1 MAPEKQNLLII
12 GATGLIGTHILA
24 QILLAKSSFGRIAI
38 FTSPSTAENKADVLA
53 NLKSQ
58 GVEIFIGDTSSSTDL
73 LSAFKGID
81 TVISAAGRPI
91 IAQQI
96 SWIDAAIAAPS
107 VKRFFPSEYG
117 TDVEYDETSRDE
129 VPHQQK
135 LKVRAKLRE
144 QEKEGKGLK
153 YTFVVT
159 GPFAYGYLG
168 KGSRAIGGFDVAERR
183 ATVLGDGKGRISL
196 TTDPE
201 CVLFSFCFEAWGR
214 WFDLL
219 MRNIVWVNLSLKRC
233 CILKRGR
240 TAR

>member
-1 MAPEKQNLLII
+1 MTPKKENLLVI

-38 FTSPSTAENKADVLA
+38 FTSPTTASTKADLLS
-53 NLKSQ
+53 NLKNS
-58 GVEIFIGDTSSSTDL
+58 GVEVIVGDTSRSSDL
-73 LSAFKGID
+73 LKAFEGID
-81 TVISAAGRPI
+81 TVISAAGRAI
-91 IAQQI
+91 IAQQLD
-96 SWIDAAIAAPS
+96 WIDAATAAPS

-117 TDVEYDETSRDE
+117 TDVEYDETSKGE

-144 QEKEGKGLK
+144 AEKEGKGLE

-168 KGSRAIGGFDVAERR
+168 KGSPAIGGFDVNARK
-183 ATVLGDGKGRISL
+183 ATVLGDGKGRTIL

-201 CVLFSFCFEAWGR
+201 YGSPS
-214 WFDLL
+214 LL
-219 MRNIVWVNLSLKRC
+219 RLLD
-233 CILKRGR
+233 
-240 TAR
+240 